1 MRSTIYKDLR
11 SRKTPSGT
19 AFLRNSVDAVDLIG
33 LMVYILTIVSTL
45 QSNQRGEHIM
55 ETYTFL
61 IGCDKNEGLQN
72 LPIHFLT
79 TSILYTS

>member
-1 MRSTIYKDLR
+1 
-11 SRKTPSGT
+11 
-19 AFLRNSVDAVDLIG
+19 
-33 LMVYILTIVSTL
+33 MVYILTIVSTL

-55 ETYTFL
+55 ETDDHFL